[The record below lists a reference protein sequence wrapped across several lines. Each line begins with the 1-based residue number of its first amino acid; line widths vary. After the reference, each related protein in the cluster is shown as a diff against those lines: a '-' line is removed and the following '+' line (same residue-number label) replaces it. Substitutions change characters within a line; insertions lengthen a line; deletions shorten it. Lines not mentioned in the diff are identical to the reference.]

1 MKSFDL
7 NVTKRTSLTKQ
18 DTKKLRN
25 EGMVPCVMYG
35 GNENLHFFA
44 PVLDFRGLV
53 YTPEVF
59 TVNIHI
65 EGKTHQAVMQEIQ
78 FHPVSDA
85 LMHID
90 FMELNEGKPVVMNIP
105 VKINGTSE
113 GQRQG
118 GKLITKVRKLKVRAL
133 ASHLPDAVNV
143 DIQSLQ
149 IGQSVR
155 VGDLKIDG
163 VEFLDSPNNILVGV
177 RTTRNVVETPGGDA
191 KAAATAK

>member
-1 MKSFDL
+1 MKSFEL
-7 NVTKRTSLTKQ
+7 NATKRTSLTKQ
-18 DTKKLRN
+18 ETKKLRDA
-25 EGMVPCVMYG
+25 GMVPCVLYG
-35 GNENLHFFA
+35 GTENVHFHA

-59 TVNIHI
+59 TVNINVD
-65 EGKTHQAVMQEIQ
+65 GKTHQAVMQEIQ
-78 FHPVSDA
+78 FHPVNDS

-90 FMELNEGKPVVMNIP
+90 FLEINPGKPVVMHIP

-118 GKLITKVRKLKVRAL
+118 GKLITKVRKLKVKAM
-133 ASHLPDAVNV
+133 ANHLPDAVDV
-143 DIQSLQ
+143 DITALQ

-155 VGDLKIDG
+155 VSDLKIDG

-177 RTTRNVVETPGGDA
+177 RTTRNVVENAATDA
-191 KAAATAK
+191 KGK

>member
-1 MKSFDL
+1 MKSFEL
-7 NVTKRTSLTKQ
+7 TVTKRTSLTKQ

-25 EGMVPCVMYG
+25 SGMVPCVMYG
-35 GNENLHFFA
+35 GAENVHFYA
-44 PVLDFRGLV
+44 PILDFRGLV

-65 EGKTHQAVMQEIQ
+65 DGKTHQAVMQEIQ

-105 VKINGTSE
+105 VKIIGTSE

-133 ASHLPDAVNV
+133 ANHLPDAVDV
-143 DIQSLQ
+143 DINSLQ

-155 VGDLKIDG
+155 VGDLKIEG

-177 RTTRNVVETPGGDA
+177 RTTRNVVESP
-191 KAAATAK
+191 AAAAK

>member
-1 MKSFDL
+1 MKSFEL
-7 NVTKRTSLTKQ
+7 TVTKRTGLTKQ

-25 EGMVPCVMYG
+25 SGMVPCVMYG
-35 GNENLHFFA
+35 GAENVHFYA
-44 PVLDFRGLV
+44 PILDFRGLV

-65 EGKTHQAVMQEIQ
+65 DGKTHQAVMQEIQ

-90 FMELNEGKPVVMNIP
+90 FMELNEGKPVVMNVP
-105 VKINGTSE
+105 VKIIGTSE

-133 ASHLPDAVNV
+133 ANHLPDAVDV
-143 DIQSLQ
+143 DINSLQ

-155 VGDLKIDG
+155 VGDLKIEG

-177 RTTRNVVETPGGDA
+177 RTTRNVVETP
-191 KAAATAK
+191 AAAAK

>member
-1 MKSFDL
+1 MKSFEL
-7 NVTKRTSLTKQ
+7 NATKRTSLTKQ
-18 DTKKLRN
+18 ETKKLRDA
-25 EGMVPCVMYG
+25 GMVPCVMYG
-35 GNENLHFFA
+35 GSENIHFHA

-59 TVNIHI
+59 TVNINVD
-65 EGKTHQAVMQEIQ
+65 GKTHQAVMQEVQ
-78 FHPVSDA
+78 FHPVNDS

-90 FMELNEGKPVVMNIP
+90 FLEINPGKPVIMHVP

-118 GKLITKVRKLKVRAL
+118 GKLITKVRKLKVKAL
-133 ASHLPDAVNV
+133 ANHLPDAVDV
-143 DIQSLQ
+143 DITSLQ

-155 VGDLKIDG
+155 VSDLKIEG

-177 RTTRNVVETPGGDA
+177 RTTRNVVEN
-191 KAAATAK
+191 AAAEAKGK

>member
-1 MKSFDL
+1 MKSFEL
-7 NVTKRTSLTKQ
+7 NATKRTALTKQ
-18 DTKKLRN
+18 ETKKLRDA
-25 EGMVPCVMYG
+25 GMVPCVLYG
-35 GNENLHFFA
+35 GAENVHFHA

-59 TVNIHI
+59 TVNINVD
-65 EGKTHQAVMQEIQ
+65 GKTHQAVMQEVQ
-78 FHPVSDA
+78 FHPVNDS

-90 FMELNEGKPVVMNIP
+90 FLEINPGKPVTMHIP

-118 GKLITKVRKLKVRAL
+118 GKLITKVRKLKVKAL
-133 ASHLPDAVNV
+133 ANHLPDAVDV
-143 DIQSLQ
+143 DITSLQ

-155 VGDLKIDG
+155 VSDLKIEG

-177 RTTRNVVETPGGDA
+177 RTTRNVVENAGAEA
-191 KAAATAK
+191 KGK

>member
-1 MKSFDL
+1 MKSFEL
-7 NVTKRTSLTKQ
+7 NATKRTSLTKQ
-18 DTKKLRN
+18 ETKKLRDT
-25 EGMVPCVMYG
+25 GMVPCVLYG
-35 GNENLHFFA
+35 GSENIHFHA

-59 TVNIHI
+59 TVNINVD
-65 EGKTHQAVMQEIQ
+65 GKTFKAVMQEIQ
-78 FHPVSDA
+78 FHPVNDS

-90 FMELNEGKPVVMNIP
+90 FLEINPGKPVIMHVP

-118 GKLITKVRKLKVRAL
+118 GKLITKARKLKVKAL
-133 ASHLPDAVNV
+133 ANHLPDAVDV
-143 DIQSLQ
+143 DITSLQ

-155 VGDLKIDG
+155 VSDLKIEG

-177 RTTRNVVETPGGDA
+177 RTTRNVVEN
-191 KAAATAK
+191 AATVAKGK

>member
-1 MKSFDL
+1 MKSFEL
-7 NVTKRTSLTKQ
+7 NATKRTSLTKQ
-18 DTKKLRN
+18 ETKKLRDT
-25 EGMVPCVMYG
+25 GMVPCVLYG
-35 GNENLHFFA
+35 GSENIHFHA

-59 TVNIHI
+59 TVNINVD
-65 EGKTHQAVMQEIQ
+65 GKTFKAVMQEIQ
-78 FHPVSDA
+78 FHPVNDS

-90 FMELNEGKPVVMNIP
+90 FLEINPGKPVIMHVP

-118 GKLITKVRKLKVRAL
+118 GKLITKARKLKVKAL
-133 ASHLPDAVNV
+133 ANHLPDAVDV
-143 DIQSLQ
+143 DITSLQ

-155 VGDLKIDG
+155 VSDLKIEG

-177 RTTRNVVETPGGDA
+177 RTTRNVVEN
-191 KAAATAK
+191 AAAVAKGK

>member
-1 MKSFDL
+1 MKSFEL
-7 NVTKRTSLTKQ
+7 NATKRTALTKQ
-18 DTKKLRN
+18 ETKKLRDA
-25 EGMVPCVMYG
+25 GMVPCVLYG
-35 GNENLHFFA
+35 GAENVHFHA

-59 TVNIHI
+59 TVNINVD
-65 EGKTHQAVMQEIQ
+65 GKTHQAVMQEVQ
-78 FHPVSDA
+78 FHPVNDS

-90 FMELNEGKPVVMNIP
+90 FLEINPGKPVTMHVP

-118 GKLITKVRKLKVRAL
+118 GKLITKVRKLKVKAL
-133 ASHLPDAVNV
+133 ANHLPDAVDV
-143 DIQSLQ
+143 DITSLQ

-155 VGDLKIDG
+155 VSDLKIEG

-177 RTTRNVVETPGGDA
+177 RTTRNVVETPGAEA
-191 KAAATAK
+191 KGK

>member
-65 EGKTHQAVMQEIQ
+65 DGKTHQAVMQEIQ

>member
-1 MKSFDL
+1 MKSFEL
-7 NVTKRTSLTKQ
+7 NATKRTSLTKQ
-18 DTKKLRN
+18 ETKKLRDA
-25 EGMVPCVMYG
+25 GMVPCVLYG
-35 GNENLHFFA
+35 GSENVHFHA

-59 TVNIHI
+59 TVNINVD
-65 EGKTHQAVMQEIQ
+65 GKTHQAVMQEVQ
-78 FHPVSDA
+78 FHPVNDS

-90 FMELNEGKPVVMNIP
+90 FLEINPGKPVIMHIP

-118 GKLITKVRKLKVRAL
+118 GKLITKVRKLKVKAL
-133 ASHLPDAVNV
+133 ANHLPDAVDV
-143 DIQSLQ
+143 DITSLQ

-155 VGDLKIDG
+155 VSDLKIEG

-177 RTTRNVVETPGGDA
+177 RTTRNVVEN
-191 KAAATAK
+191 AAAEAKGK

>member
-1 MKSFDL
+1 MKSFEL
-7 NVTKRTSLTKQ
+7 NATKRTSLTKQ
-18 DTKKLRN
+18 ETKKLRDT
-25 EGMVPCVMYG
+25 GMVPCVLYG
-35 GNENLHFFA
+35 GPENIHFHA

-59 TVNIHI
+59 TVNINVD
-65 EGKTHQAVMQEIQ
+65 GKTFKAVMQEIQ
-78 FHPVSDA
+78 FHPVNDS

-90 FMELNEGKPVVMNIP
+90 FLEINPGKPVIMHVP

-118 GKLITKVRKLKVRAL
+118 GKLITKARKLKVKAL
-133 ASHLPDAVNV
+133 ANHLPDAVDV
-143 DIQSLQ
+143 DITSLQ

-155 VGDLKIDG
+155 VSDLKIEG

-177 RTTRNVVETPGGDA
+177 RTTRNVVEN
-191 KAAATAK
+191 AATVAKGK

>member
-1 MKSFDL
+1 MKSFEL
-7 NVTKRTSLTKQ
+7 NATKRTTLTKQ
-18 DTKKLRN
+18 ETKKLRDA
-25 EGMVPCVMYG
+25 GMVPCVLYG
-35 GNENLHFFA
+35 GSENLHFHA

-59 TVNIHI
+59 TVNINVD
-65 EGKTHQAVMQEIQ
+65 GKTHQAVMQEVQ
-78 FHPVSDA
+78 FHPVNDS

-90 FMELNEGKPVVMNIP
+90 FLEINPGKPVIMHIP

-118 GKLITKVRKLKVRAL
+118 GKLISKVRKLKVKAL
-133 ASHLPDAVNV
+133 ANHLPDAVDV
-143 DIQSLQ
+143 DITSLQ

-155 VGDLKIDG
+155 VSDLKIEG

-177 RTTRNVVETPGGDA
+177 RTTRNVVEN
-191 KAAATAK
+191 AAAEGKGK

>member
-1 MKSFDL
+1 MKSFEL
-7 NVTKRTSLTKQ
+7 NATKRTSLTKQ
-18 DTKKLRN
+18 ETKKLRDT
-25 EGMVPCVMYG
+25 GMVPCVLYG
-35 GNENLHFFA
+35 GPENIHFHA

-59 TVNIHI
+59 TVNINVD
-65 EGKTHQAVMQEIQ
+65 GKTFKAVMQEIQ
-78 FHPVSDA
+78 FHPVNDS

-90 FMELNEGKPVVMNIP
+90 FLEINPGKPVIMHVP

-118 GKLITKVRKLKVRAL
+118 GKLITKARKLKVKAL
-133 ASHLPDAVNV
+133 ANHLPDAVDV
-143 DIQSLQ
+143 DITSLQ

-155 VGDLKIDG
+155 VSDLKIEG

-177 RTTRNVVETPGGDA
+177 RTTRNVVEN
-191 KAAATAK
+191 AAAVAKGK

>member
-90 FMELNEGKPVVMNIP
+90 FMELNEVKPVVMNIP

-155 VGDLKIDG
+155 VGDWKIDG

>member
-1 MKSFDL
+1 MKSFEL
-7 NVTKRTSLTKQ
+7 NATKRTSLTKQ
-18 DTKKLRN
+18 ETKKLRDA
-25 EGMVPCVMYG
+25 GMVPCVLYG
-35 GNENLHFFA
+35 GSENIHFHA

-59 TVNIHI
+59 TVNINVD
-65 EGKTHQAVMQEIQ
+65 GKTHQAVMQEVQ
-78 FHPVSDA
+78 FHPVNDS

-90 FMELNEGKPVVMNIP
+90 FLEINPGKPVTMHVP

-118 GKLITKVRKLKVRAL
+118 GKLITKVRKLKVKAL
-133 ASHLPDAVNV
+133 ANHLPDAVDV
-143 DIQSLQ
+143 DITSLQ

-155 VGDLKIDG
+155 VSDLKIEG

-177 RTTRNVVETPGGDA
+177 RTTRNVVEN
-191 KAAATAK
+191 AAAEAKGK

>member
-1 MKSFDL
+1 MKSFEL
-7 NVTKRTSLTKQ
+7 NATKRTSLTKQ
-18 DTKKLRN
+18 ETKKLRDA
-25 EGMVPCVMYG
+25 GMVPCVLYG
-35 GNENLHFFA
+35 GTENVHFHA

-59 TVNIHI
+59 MVNINVD
-65 EGKTHQAVMQEIQ
+65 GKTHQAVMQEIQ
-78 FHPVSDA
+78 FHPVNDS

-90 FMELNEGKPVVMNIP
+90 FLEINPGKPVIMHVP

-118 GKLITKVRKLKVRAL
+118 GKLITKVRKLKVKAL
-133 ASHLPDAVNV
+133 ANHLPDAVDV
-143 DIQSLQ
+143 DITSLQ

-155 VGDLKIDG
+155 VSDLKIEG

-177 RTTRNVVETPGGDA
+177 RTTRNVVESPAEA
-191 KAAATAK
+191 KGK

>member
-1 MKSFDL
+1 MKSFEL
-7 NVTKRTSLTKQ
+7 NATKRTTLTKQ
-18 DTKKLRN
+18 ETKKLRDA
-25 EGMVPCVMYG
+25 GMVPCVLYG
-35 GNENLHFFA
+35 GSENVHFHA

-59 TVNIHI
+59 TVNINVD
-65 EGKTHQAVMQEIQ
+65 GKTHQAVMQEVQ
-78 FHPVSDA
+78 FHPVNDS

-90 FMELNEGKPVVMNIP
+90 FLEINPGKPVIMHIP

-118 GKLITKVRKLKVRAL
+118 GKLITKVRKLKVKAL
-133 ASHLPDAVNV
+133 ANHLPDAVDV
-143 DIQSLQ
+143 DITSLQ

-155 VGDLKIDG
+155 VSDLKIEG

-177 RTTRNVVETPGGDA
+177 RTTRNVVEN
-191 KAAATAK
+191 AAAEGKGK

>member
-65 EGKTHQAVMQEIQ
+65 DGKTHQAVMQEIQ

-191 KAAATAK
+191 KAAAAAK

>member
-1 MKSFDL
+1 MKSFEL
-7 NVTKRTSLTKQ
+7 NATKRTSLTKQ
-18 DTKKLRN
+18 ETKKLRDA
-25 EGMVPCVMYG
+25 GMVPCVLYG
-35 GNENLHFFA
+35 GSENVHFHA

-59 TVNIHI
+59 TVNINVD
-65 EGKTHQAVMQEIQ
+65 GKTHQAVMQEVQ
-78 FHPVSDA
+78 FHPVNDS

-90 FMELNEGKPVVMNIP
+90 FLEINPGKPVIMHIP

-118 GKLITKVRKLKVRAL
+118 GKLITKVRKLKVKAL
-133 ASHLPDAVNV
+133 ANHLPDAVDV
-143 DIQSLQ
+143 DITSLQ

-155 VGDLKIDG
+155 VSDLKIEG

-177 RTTRNVVETPGGDA
+177 RTTRNVVEN
-191 KAAATAK
+191 AAAEGKGK

>member
-1 MKSFDL
+1 MKSFEL
-7 NVTKRTSLTKQ
+7 TVTKRTSLTKQ
-18 DTKKLRN
+18 DTKKLRS

-35 GNENLHFFA
+35 GAENIHFSA

-59 TVNIHI
+59 TVNIHVD
-65 EGKTHQAVMQEIQ
+65 GKTHQAVMQDIQ

-105 VKINGTSE
+105 VKIIGTSE

-143 DIQSLQ
+143 DITSLQ

-177 RTTRNVVETPGGDA
+177 RTTRNVVENPGADA
-191 KAAATAK
+191 KAGAK

>member
-1 MKSFDL
+1 MKSFEL
-7 NVTKRTSLTKQ
+7 NVTKRTGLTKQ

-25 EGMVPCVMYG
+25 DGMVPCVMYG
-35 GNENLHFFA
+35 GAENLHFYA

-65 EGKTHQAVMQEIQ
+65 DGKTHQAVMQEIQ

-105 VKINGTSE
+105 VKIIGTSE

-133 ASHLPDAVNV
+133 ANHLPDAVNV
-143 DIQSLQ
+143 DINSLQ
-149 IGQSVR
+149 
-155 VGDLKIDG
+155 
-163 VEFLDSPNNILVGV
+163 
-177 RTTRNVVETPGGDA
+177 
-191 KAAATAK
+191 

>member
-191 KAAATAK
+191 KAAAAAK

>member
-1 MKSFDL
+1 
-7 NVTKRTSLTKQ
+7 
-18 DTKKLRN
+18 
-25 EGMVPCVMYG
+25 
-35 GNENLHFFA
+35 
-44 PVLDFRGLV
+44 LDFRGLV

-65 EGKTHQAVMQEIQ
+65 DGKTHQAVMQEIQ

-90 FMELNEGKPVVMNIP
+90 FMELNEGKPVVMNVP
-105 VKINGTSE
+105 VKIIGTSE

-133 ASHLPDAVNV
+133 ANHLPDAVDV
-143 DIQSLQ
+143 DINSLQ

-155 VGDLKIDG
+155 VGDLKIEG

-177 RTTRNVVETPGGDA
+177 RTTRNVVETP
-191 KAAATAK
+191 AAAAK

>member
-1 MKSFDL
+1 
-7 NVTKRTSLTKQ
+7 
-18 DTKKLRN
+18 
-25 EGMVPCVMYG
+25 MVPCVLYG
-35 GNENLHFFA
+35 GAENVHFHA

-59 TVNIHI
+59 TVNINVD
-65 EGKTHQAVMQEIQ
+65 GKTHQAVMQEVQ
-78 FHPVSDA
+78 FHPVNDS

-90 FMELNEGKPVVMNIP
+90 FLEINPGKPVTMHVP

-118 GKLITKVRKLKVRAL
+118 GKLITKVRKLKVKAL
-133 ASHLPDAVNV
+133 ANHLPDAVDV
-143 DIQSLQ
+143 DITSLQ

-155 VGDLKIDG
+155 VSDLKIEG

-177 RTTRNVVETPGGDA
+177 RTTRNVVENAGAEA
-191 KAAATAK
+191 KGK

>member
-1 MKSFDL
+1 MKSFEL
-7 NVTKRTSLTKQ
+7 NATKRTSLTKQ
-18 DTKKLRN
+18 ETKKLRDT
-25 EGMVPCVMYG
+25 GMVPCVLYG
-35 GNENLHFFA
+35 GSENIHFHA

-59 TVNIHI
+59 TVNINVD
-65 EGKTHQAVMQEIQ
+65 GKTFKAVMQEIQ
-78 FHPVSDA
+78 FHPVNDS

-90 FMELNEGKPVVMNIP
+90 FLEINPGKPVIMHVP

-118 GKLITKVRKLKVRAL
+118 GKLITTARKLKVKAL
-133 ASHLPDAVNV
+133 ANHLPDAVDV
-143 DIQSLQ
+143 DITSLQ

-155 VGDLKIDG
+155 VSDLKIEG

-177 RTTRNVVETPGGDA
+177 RTTRNVVEN
-191 KAAATAK
+191 AATVAKGK

>member
-1 MKSFDL
+1 MKSFEL
-7 NVTKRTSLTKQ
+7 NATKRTSLTKQ
-18 DTKKLRN
+18 ETKKLRDT
-25 EGMVPCVMYG
+25 GMVPCVLYG
-35 GNENLHFFA
+35 GSENIHFHA

-59 TVNIHI
+59 TVNINVD
-65 EGKTHQAVMQEIQ
+65 GKTFKAVMQEIQ
-78 FHPVSDA
+78 FHPVNDS

-90 FMELNEGKPVVMNIP
+90 FLEINPGKPVIMQVP

-118 GKLITKVRKLKVRAL
+118 GKLITKARKLKVKAL
-133 ASHLPDAVNV
+133 ANHLPDAVDV
-143 DIQSLQ
+143 DITSLQ

-155 VGDLKIDG
+155 VSDLKIEG

-177 RTTRNVVETPGGDA
+177 RTTRNVVEN
-191 KAAATAK
+191 AAAVAKGK

>member
-1 MKSFDL
+1 MKSFEL
-7 NVTKRTSLTKQ
+7 NATKRTALTKQ
-18 DTKKLRN
+18 ETKKLRDA
-25 EGMVPCVMYG
+25 GMVPCVLYG
-35 GNENLHFFA
+35 GAENVHFHA

-59 TVNIHI
+59 TVNINVD
-65 EGKTHQAVMQEIQ
+65 GKTHQAVMQEVQ
-78 FHPVSDA
+78 FHPVNDS

-90 FMELNEGKPVVMNIP
+90 FLEINPGKPVTMHVP

-118 GKLITKVRKLKVRAL
+118 GKLITKVRKLKVKAL
-133 ASHLPDAVNV
+133 ANHLPDAVDV
-143 DIQSLQ
+143 DITSLQ

-155 VGDLKIDG
+155 VSDLKIEG

-177 RTTRNVVETPGGDA
+177 RTTRNVVENAGAEA
-191 KAAATAK
+191 KGK